1 MIKTFLS
8 DFEKIFV
15 LPKLQE
21 NSLLAIP
28 NQYEEFVAELIGL
41 KLKRG
46 VCILPFND
54 DLEPQFRTL
63 SVDDTWDIS
72 IYISLGYVN
81 VERVWSSGEISV
93 LGETILIWPY
103 SSKDILRITLL
114 GNTIESIDVLNPE
127 DRRRIKSVYSVR
139 IFNSEQDV
147 VVANESAKDLLVL
160 KSTPN
165 LFEKDGCIDIGINN
179 LPNLSIYKESKS
191 SINILEDYRK
201 RGYEI
206 WYLSKDLFKY
216 ESKVEG
222 IDRVY
227 EIEGSVEASIPR
239 GFIYEKGKVVL
250 LTDRELLGELDLSVY
265 QKDKK
270 IDPSSLDLLKKIIP
284 GDFVV
289 HEDHGIGKFLGTQ
302 QRDGVTYIEIGYAG
316 NDRLYVPLSASG
328 KVMKYISSGKF
339 QPRLTGLNS
348 GLWNRIASKAKE
360 DVENIA
366 KELLQIYALREISKG
381 ITILKGDEL
390 VDEYWKFA
398 NEFEFTDT
406 EDQYIATKN
415 IAQDFKRG
423 RPMDRLLVGDVGF
436 GKTEIAMRAAFA
448 VVNSGLQVALLA
460 PTTILAN
467 QHVRVFRERFKKYPF
482 NIQVISRFQTAK
494 EREDIVKSVND
505 GKIDILIGT
514 HSILSKDIKFKNL
527 GLLVVDEEQKFGVKQ
542 KEKLKGSRVD
552 THVLSMTATP
562 IPRTLNMSLM
572 GVRDISILAIAP
584 SGRKEILNEFSS
596 FDLKKVKACITR
608 ELDRGGQIYYL
619 HNSIDSIYTVEQNIR
634 KMIPDIK
641 MEVAHG
647 RLSGNRLIT
656 VMDSFLNGE
665 IDILLCTTIIE
676 NGLDISNANTLIV
689 DDVNR
694 LGLSQMYQIRGRVGR
709 GDKQAYACFFYESL
723 KGDSALRLEAIRESQ
738 ALGSGFVLSNR
749 DLEIRGAGDILGKK
763 QSGTINSIGYG
774 LYTQLLKE
782 AVDRLKGSK

>member
-46 VCILPFND
+46 VCILPFDD

-63 SVDDTWDIS
+63 SVGDTWDIS

-81 VERVWSSGEISV
+81 VERVWSSGEISI

-114 GNTIESIDVLNPE
+114 GNTVESIDVLNPE
-127 DRRRIKSVYSVR
+127 DRRKIKSAYSVR

-160 KSTPN
+160 KSTAN
-165 LFEKDGCIDIGINN
+165 LFEKDDCIDIGINN

-227 EIEGSVEASIPR
+227 EIDSSVEDSIPR
-239 GFIYEKGKVVL
+239 GFVYEKGKVVL

-270 IDPSSLDLLKKIIP
+270 IDPSSLDLLKKIVP

-289 HEDHGIGKFLGTQ
+289 HEDHGIGKFLGTLQ
-302 QRDGVTYIEIGYAG
+302 KDDVTYIEIGYAG
-316 NDRLYVPLSASG
+316 NDRLYVPLSASQ

-348 GLWNRIASKAKE
+348 GLWNRIASKARE

-381 ITILKGDEL
+381 ITILKSDEQI
-390 VDEYWKFA
+390 DEYWKFA
-398 NEFEFTDT
+398 NDFEFTDT

-415 IAQDFKRG
+415 IAEDFKRG

-448 VVNSGLQVALLA
+448 AVNSGLQVALLA

-494 EREDIVKSVND
+494 ERDDIVKGVND

-542 KEKLKGSRVD
+542 KEKLKSSRVD

-596 FDLKKVKACITR
+596 FDLKKVKGCITR

-647 RLSGNRLIT
+647 RLSGDRLIR

-709 GDKQAYACFFYESL
+709 GNKQAYACFFYESL

-782 AVDRLKGSK
+782 AVDRLKGNS

>member
-46 VCILPFND
+46 VCILPFDD

-114 GNTIESIDVLNPE
+114 GNTVESIDVLNPE
-127 DRRRIKSVYSVR
+127 DRRRIKSAYSVR

-165 LFEKDGCIDIGINN
+165 LFQRDDSIDIGINN
-179 LPNLSIYKESKS
+179 LPNLSIYKDSKS
-191 SINILEDYRK
+191 SINILNDYRK

-381 ITILKGDEL
+381 ITILKSDEQT
-390 VDEYWKFA
+390 DEYWKFA

-415 IAQDFKRG
+415 IAEDFKRG

-448 VVNSGLQVALLA
+448 AVNSGLQVALLA

-494 EREDIVKSVND
+494 ERDDIVKGVND

-634 KMIPDIK
+634 KMVPDIK